1 MAVSAQFGEFVL
13 DLLGGPRR
21 VRTRRMFGAIGYY
34 SGELFFAIAD
44 DDMLWFRVDAGSRK
58 AYEAEGMPGF
68 DPMGTGRP
76 MSYNAVP
83 PRLYDEPGELQVWM
97 RRALEVAATAA
108 VAKRKR
114 PAKRKPRKAGAG
126 KGRRAR

>member
-1 MAVSAQFGEFVL
+1 VAVSAQFAEFVL
-13 DLLGGPRR
+13 ELLGGPRR

-44 DDMLWFRVDAGSRK
+44 DDMLWFRVDAESRK

-68 DPMGTGRP
+68 DPMGTGKP

-83 PRLYDEPGELQVWM
+83 PRLYDDPEELQAWM
-97 RRALEVAATAA
+97 RRALEAAASAA
-108 VAKRKR
+108 L
-114 PAKRKPRKAGAG
+114 AKRKPRKAAAG
-126 KGRRAR
+126 KGRRPR

>member
-1 MAVSAQFGEFVL
+1 VAVSVQFAEFVL

-21 VRTRRMFGAIGYY
+21 VRTRRMFGAMGYY

-44 DDMLWFRVDAGSRK
+44 DDMLWFKVDDASRG

-76 MSYNAVP
+76 MGYYAVP
-83 PRLYDEPGELQVWM
+83 PRLYDEPEELREWM
-97 RRALEVAATAA
+97 RRALEAAAAAA
-108 VAKRKR
+108 VAKRK
-114 PAKRKPRKAGAG
+114 PRAAGASAR
-126 KGRRAR
+126 RRAR

>member
-1 MAVSAQFGEFVL
+1 MAVSAQFAEFAL

-44 DDMLWFRVDAGSRK
+44 DDMLWFKVDEHSRA

-68 DPMGTGRP
+68 DPMGTGTP
-76 MSYNAVP
+76 MNYFAVP

-114 PAKRKPRKAGAG
+114 PAKRKPRAAGG
-126 KGRRAR
+126 RVTRRAR